1 MSYLHIM
8 RYSQAGHVK
17 RSISITVLD
26 MWITVS
32 IIHQVF
38 DDIDMS
44 IPMSE
49 ECKYS

>member
-8 RYSQAGHVK
+8 RYSHAGHEK
-17 RSISITVLD
+17 RSPSNTVLD
-26 MWITVS
+26 IWITVS
-32 IIHQVF
+32 IIHQIF
-38 DDIDMS
+38 DDINMS